1 MTKAETVNF
10 DYLETVWSANVWVGV
25 YSCKQIYHHYT
36 SGMSEKN
43 LQRRLHYDIWYP
55 MCLIR

>member
-25 YSCKQIYHHYT
+25 YSCKQIYNHYT

-43 LQRRLHYDIWYP
+43 LQRRLHYDI
-55 MCLIR
+55 